1 MNRLVMD
8 YLVGKGYRDVAEA
21 FWRESATKR
30 EATWKSCLLSDP
42 APRDSLEL
50 DLSPAHV
57 DLQSVQERM
66 SIQQLLLKGHV
77 QKARAK
83 LVQMDPQVWCNFNR
97 FVCFLYSCG

>member
-21 FWRESATKR
+21 FWRDSATKR
-30 EATWKSCLLSDP
+30 ESVRGWCLALFDCSQGVM
-42 APRDSLEL
+42 LVWT
-50 DLSPAHV
+50 AHV

-77 QKARAK
+77 QRARTK
-83 LVQMDPQVWCNFNR
+83 LAQMDPQVDTARVGRSLLAC
-97 FVCFLYSCG
+97 VYM